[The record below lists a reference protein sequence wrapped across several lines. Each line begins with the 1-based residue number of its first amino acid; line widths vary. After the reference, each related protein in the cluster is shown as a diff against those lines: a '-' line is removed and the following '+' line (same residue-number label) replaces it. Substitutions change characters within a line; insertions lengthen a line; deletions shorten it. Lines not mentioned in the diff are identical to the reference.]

1 MLESRP
7 ARSILAGDL
16 GVYLYQV
23 PSKNAVKEYE
33 SGGYYHLYNRGVEKR
48 QIFMDQMDYSV
59 FVSYLDT
66 YLSFP
71 DLQGVSSQEKVPPSK
86 VLKNYFG
93 EIKLLAYCLMP
104 NHFHLMV
111 KQESERGIDHFMRSL
126 STKYVRY
133 FNTKHKRVGSLF
145 QDTYK
150 GVRVENEYQ
159 FIYLSKYIHRNPIDL
174 FTCEDT
180 PRRLED
186 YKYSSY
192 GNYLNNYR
200 QVWLDTEEILGLF
213 GKVVGQISHKN
224 YREFVEESSDYDH
237 SFIKDVVLDI
247 DS

>member
-1 MLESRP
+1 M
-7 ARSILAGDL
+7 
-16 GVYLYQV
+16 

-33 SGGYYHLYNRGVEKR
+33 PGGYYHLYNRGVEKR
-48 QIFMDQMDYSV
+48 QIFMDEMDYSV
-59 FVSYLDT
+59 FISYLAM
-66 YLSFP
+66 YLSQEQC
-71 DLQGVSSQEKVPPSK
+71 LQGVSSEEKVSPSR

-111 KQESERGIDHFMRSL
+111 KQESEHGIDHFMRSL

-133 FNTKHKRVGSLF
+133 FNSKYKRVGSLF

-150 GVRVENEYQ
+150 GVHIVSEYQ
-159 FIYLSKYIHRNPIDL
+159 FVYLSKYIHRNPLDI
-174 FTCEDT
+174 TYEDT
-180 PRRLED
+180 PRRSIRLED

-192 GNYLNNYR
+192 ANYLNKYW
-200 QVWLDTEEILGLF
+200 QGWLDAEEILGLF
-213 GKVVGQISHKN
+213 TNLNRKISYAN
-224 YREFVEESSDYDH
+224 YKEFVEETSDDDY